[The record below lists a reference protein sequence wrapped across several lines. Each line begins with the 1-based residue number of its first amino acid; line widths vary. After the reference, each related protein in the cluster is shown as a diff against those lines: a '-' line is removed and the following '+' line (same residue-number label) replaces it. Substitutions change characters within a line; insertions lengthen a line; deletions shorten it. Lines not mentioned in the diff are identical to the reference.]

1 MDHHTFTKI
10 KHNLRDRINSQK
22 KPLKTKCILKSKFH
36 KTNPATGQV
45 EYIFSEIHSRV
56 HEVYDDTNITEV
68 VNIMTE
74 RILENVDTFQNKS
87 SGWIFDEVISF
98 DIHIDHFETVAAGS
112 YMGLPKKLAGRDAVI
127 NPDNNRNNDCFKW
140 AITIAEYP
148 SKKNPQKVT
157 KRVKEASKN
166 FNWEGK

>member
-1 MDHHTFTKI
+1 MKTFRIDGQKGMDHHTFTKI

-87 SGWIFDEVISF
+87 SG
-98 DIHIDHFETVAAGS
+98 
-112 YMGLPKKLAGRDAVI
+112 
-127 NPDNNRNNDCFKW
+127 
-140 AITIAEYP
+140 
-148 SKKNPQKVT
+148 
-157 KRVKEASKN
+157 
-166 FNWEGK
+166 